1 MGNNSSYIK
10 LSDEALRDMSQNQLI
25 MYLKDVTSRQ
35 EFAIEHLKNEYSEQK
50 QMHYHYKHCSES
62 CHILI
67 KELKEQLERMVE
79 EYPTI
84 RGIAFCLNAIHE
96 FERRTY

>member
-1 MGNNSSYIK
+1 MGNNTSYIK
-10 LSDEALRDMSQNQLI
+10 LSDEALHNMNNDQLI

-35 EFAIEHLKNEYSEQK
+35 DFAIEHLKSEYIKQK
-50 QMHYHYKHCSES
+50 QMHDHYKRCSES
-62 CHILI
+62 CYII
-67 KELKEQLERMVE
+67 VKELKEQLERMVR

-84 RGIAFCLNAIHE
+84 QGITSCLNAIHE